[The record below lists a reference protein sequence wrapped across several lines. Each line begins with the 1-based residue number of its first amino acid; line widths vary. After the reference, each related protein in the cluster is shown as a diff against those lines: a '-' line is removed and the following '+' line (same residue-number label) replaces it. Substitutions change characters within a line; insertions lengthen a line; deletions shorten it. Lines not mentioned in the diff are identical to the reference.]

1 MDAAILLLRD
11 KGRRTAY
18 WVMDNTYKKLDAY
31 TMEKEL
37 VRMVY
42 GATKQFPDEE
52 KFVLC
57 NQIRR
62 AAISVPSNIAEGLSR
77 SAVKEQCHFLDIA
90 FGSLMETDCQLEIA
104 RDLNYISNSEY
115 DLMYEKIHTLAKLI
129 TGLKNRRLSHNEAH

>member
-1 MDAAILLLRD
+1 
-11 KGRRTAY
+11 
-18 WVMDNTYKKLDAY
+18 MDNSYKKLDAY
-31 TMEKEL
+31 IMAKEI

-42 GATKQFPDEE
+42 DTTRQFPDEE

-77 SAVKEQCHFLDIA
+77 TAIKEQCHFLDIA

-104 RDLNYISNSEY
+104 RDLNYISNNEY
-115 DLMYEKIHTLAKLI
+115 DLIYNKLHILSKLI
-129 TGLKNRRLSHNEAH
+129 TGLKSRRLSISEASINH

>member
-11 KGRRTAY
+11 KGRHTAY

-31 TMEKEL
+31 TMAKEL

-57 NQIRR
+57 NQTRR

>member
-18 WVMDNTYKKLDAY
+18 WVMDNSYKKLDAY
-31 TMEKEL
+31 IMAKEL

-42 GATKQFPDEE
+42 DATKQFPDEE

-90 FGSLMETDCQLEIA
+90 FGSLMETDCQFEIA
-104 RDLNYISNSEY
+104 RDLNYISSEEY
-115 DLMYEKIHTLAKLI
+115 DLMYQKIHTLAKLI

>member
-1 MDAAILLLRD
+1 MD
-11 KGRRTAY
+11 KGY
-18 WVMDNTYKKLDAY
+18 EIMDNSYKKLDAY
-31 TMEKEL
+31 IVAKEL
-37 VRMVY
+37 VKMVY
-42 GATKQFPDEE
+42 NATKRFPDEE

-104 RDLNYISNSEY
+104 KDLNYISSDEY
-115 DLMYEKIHTLAKLI
+115 DFMYKKIHALAKII
-129 TGLKNRRLSHNEAH
+129 TGLKTQAIQ

>member
-1 MDAAILLLRD
+1 
-11 KGRRTAY
+11 
-18 WVMDNTYKKLDAY
+18 
-31 TMEKEL
+31 
-37 VRMVY
+37 MVY
-42 GATKQFPDEE
+42 EATKRFPDEE

-104 RDLNYISNSEY
+104 RDLNYISSNEY
-115 DLMYEKIHTLAKLI
+115 DLMYEKVHTLAKLI
-129 TGLKNRRLSHNEAH
+129 TGLKSRRVSNSEVSITP